1 AHTNATEVRDK
12 EQAPLF
18 YLAPIST
25 VISLSDVED
34 DEAGPSSTELPTTS
48 IQPTPSALQRTES
61 NTTFLSRLNDRL
73 RRSFHLPSNKQS
85 AKFLASDEVA
95 VSEDLKPSLLH
106 ESRDETF
113 TSYANI
119 KIVNYVKSYDSIE
132 LVRQILQRNR
142 SVEIK
147 RLLRK
152 TNWPIGHKTRANLWQ
167 EICKLNNS
175 DFNAY
180 KNIYES
186 EELEQLSE
194 HFLPKIRF
202 LQSSDTIH
210 DCYELNANG
219 LRALDRLIRNLDT
232 TMPTLNYAPLIQPIL
247 ALFLH
252 YMSENDAYACVVRIL
267 KNQSNYMKGSALASK
282 AASYTLLAVVKVHKA
297 AVYKA
302 LKTWIGSSDENILAR
317 ALQSW
322 PRWIFCA
329 LPFEHLICI
338 IDCYLY
344 EGSKILMRVA
354 ITLLKIWHKN
364 TRIPDDLADKTC
376 QQRIDLFVERIIE
389 SIKHGNISVTALLE
403 TATRIRNF
411 SSAKIARFQEKLKN
425 MIPLKGRAGNTNT
438 KLGFRNFS
446 KGADLPAADLPA
458 MHIKPFISSIV
469 SPEIAF
475 QLMCHLPEKY
485 QLRTPML
492 VYHLYDDGTSFY
504 RLWMKIDEAESTLI
518 VIKTDKNEVLGA
530 FCDEPWENR
539 TKTRERGSGK
549 YFGGGFSFVWNLDE
563 NNQLNKYGWK
573 EGQAECFMAAPYE
586 REPTV
591 LMIGGNAI
599 YIVDELINGSS
610 LPSNTFRNPELVKD
624 GTFKINDMEEC
635 LRSIPE
641 ECISMVMSRLLGLG
655 ITLGSVL
662 IFIPQI
668 LKIQFAQ
675 SGEGISLSSQLL
687 GLFACFVITSYSYAK
702 GYVFSQWGDSFF
714 VTIQMIIIIIQILWF
729 SSRQAHAAVFLAF
742 CWTISC
748 AVMGEYISVDML
760 ALVQAITIPVVI
772 VAKDMND

>member
-1 AHTNATEVRDK
+1 MCVFGGQMSGDHGSPAMRSFHRNSLIAFRRNNLDNLYQSFIRRKKSANKRKMTDAHTNATEVRDK

-18 YLAPIST
+18 YLAPKST
-25 VISLSDVED
+25 AISLSDVED

-180 KNIYES
+180 KNSYES

-194 HFLPKIRF
+194 RFLPKIRF

-411 SSAKIARFQEKLKN
+411 SSAKIACFQEKYEKMILK
-425 MIPLKGRAGNTNT
+425 
-438 KLGFRNFS
+438 S
-446 KGADLPAADLPA
+446 EGADLPAADLPA

-492 VYHLYDDGTSFY
+492 VYHLCDDGTSFY

-599 YIVDELINGSS
+599 YIIDELINGSS

-624 GTFKINDMEEC
+624 GTFKINDMEVIC
-635 LRSIPE
+635 YCKVLR
-641 ECISMVMSRLLGLG
+641 
-655 ITLGSVL
+655 
-662 IFIPQI
+662 
-668 LKIQFAQ
+668 
-675 SGEGISLSSQLL
+675 
-687 GLFACFVITSYSYAK
+687 Y
-702 GYVFSQWGDSFF
+702 
-714 VTIQMIIIIIQILWF
+714 
-729 SSRQAHAAVFLAF
+729 
-742 CWTISC
+742 
-748 AVMGEYISVDML
+748 
-760 ALVQAITIPVVI
+760 
-772 VAKDMND
+772 